1 MGSYSPRAEEL
12 DRHASKEQC
21 GSRNQQGTNRRLQKD
36 TGDVCKVRRPAG
48 DPFHK
53 QSDRERRR
61 IEGGEREAQSA
72 TGFVLDTTGDFI
84 AVQSAVFGAPLTY
97 KDLIY
102 GAGAPST
109 GPKDRVGREKGAKN
123 PLLAAAPSR

>member
-84 AVQSAVFGAPLTY
+84 AVQSAVFGAPPY
-97 KDLIY
+97 I
-102 GAGAPST
+102 
-109 GPKDRVGREKGAKN
+109 
-123 PLLAAAPSR
+123 